1 MPANAESG
9 RGAAIAVDKG
19 TLPAAVGF
27 DVVTGL
33 GAATRGTT
41 AGLAALKG
49 LAAGAGLTDAAGF
62 RAGGLRSWKCG
73 GGGGPNH

>member
-19 TLPAAVGF
+19 TLPTGAGF

-33 GAATRGTT
+33 GAATRGTA
-41 AGLAALKG
+41 AGHAALKG

-62 RAGGLRSWKCG
+62 RGGRRSSKGG